1 MKAAMSL
8 DEAAAQTP
16 FSAKTLR
23 RAIQTTGV
31 DASGNPTF
39 PPPLPAKRGAR
50 GAYVV
55 LAEDLQQWLR
65 SLPAA

>member
-1 MKAAMSL
+1 MKAAMTL
-8 DEAAAQTP
+8 EEAAAQTP

-23 RAIQTTGV
+23 RAIQAT
-31 DASGNPTF
+31 DPKAF

-55 LAEDLQQWLR
+55 LAEDLLDWLR
-65 SLPAA
+65 SLPPAA